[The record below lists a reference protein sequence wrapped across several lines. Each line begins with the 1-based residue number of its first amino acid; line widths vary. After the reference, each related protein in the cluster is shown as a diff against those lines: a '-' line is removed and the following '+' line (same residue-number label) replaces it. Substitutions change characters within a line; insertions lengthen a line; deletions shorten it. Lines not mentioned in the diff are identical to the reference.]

1 MAKGK
6 LGFNAAFAMAVG
18 GMIGGGIFATL
29 GVVISLAGSWA
40 WLSFL
45 IGGVIALATGYSY
58 ARLTTHFGREG
69 GAYTFLRETG
79 HAGMAA
85 PVAWVLILGYTL
97 TVSVYAYTFGAYLAY
112 ALGGPHWFAPA
123 AAALAILTLAG
134 VNLMGVGEAAGVEI
148 FAVWGK
154 LAVLGVLAVI
164 GIARWQPDML
174 SLDQSTP
181 GFTGAL
187 IGAASVF
194 MAYEGF
200 QLLAYDYDDMANPDH
215 VLRSA
220 VSLAII
226 CTACVYIAVA
236 IGCAMLVG
244 ASQIVA
250 DKEIALAEAGR
261 QALGE
266 TGFVGVTIAAAL
278 STASAINATLFS
290 TARLSSEVSRHGDL
304 PRLFSREDKEG
315 VPWAGVLIIGAIAA
329 LLAVI
334 GGLQN
339 LVQAASFVFLGVFAL
354 VNWLSWRVAEEGRW
368 QAILGMVGALS
379 AALVLAAHLAGFI

>member
-58 ARLTTHFGREG
+58 ARLTSHFGREG

-79 HAGMAA
+79 HGSIAA

-97 TVSVYAYTFGAYLAY
+97 TVSVYAYTFGAYLAH

-123 AAALAILTLAG
+123 SAVIAILILAG

-148 FAVWGK
+148 VAVWGK

-164 GIARWQPDML
+164 GIARWQPEML
-174 SLDQSTP
+174 SLDHTTP

-200 QLLAYDYDDMANPDH
+200 QLLAYDYDDMTNPDH
-215 VLRSA
+215 VLRNA
-220 VSLAII
+220 ISLAII
-226 CTACVYIAVA
+226 CTAAVYIAVA

-244 ASQIVA
+244 ASQIVE

-261 QALGE
+261 QALGQ

-290 TARLSSEVSRHGDL
+290 TARLSSEVSKQGDL
-304 PRLFSREDKEG
+304 PSLFSREDKEG
-315 VPWAGVLIIGAIAA
+315 VPYAGVLIIGAIAA

-354 VNWLSWRVAEEGRW
+354 VNWLSWRVVDHGRW
-368 QAILGMVGALS
+368 QAMLGMVGASL
-379 AALVLAAHLAGFI
+379 AAIVLAAHLAGFI